1 MEANAKKLRLNT
13 VIKDIGMLLLNENKQ
28 FLSVMELGGDWD
40 TIMSLIEERE
50 VFFSKVYKK
59 RTTYLSRELY
69 FLLKRFRQRTLLGYT
84 EQKIYE
90 FLSQCGGAD
99 TETIK
104 AALMIE
110 DKKFKKA
117 MDKLLESMNVTV
129 LHRAR
134 TLNPQWSSFLWGT
147 FEQWEEGCENV
158 ELSQN
163 DDENMKKIESILIKS
178 MSRKEI
184 HNFLNGRGKN
194 GSSYIQD
201 F

>member
-1 MEANAKKLRLNT
+1 LEANTKKLQLNT

-69 FLLKRFRQRTLLGYT
+69 FLLKGFKQRALLGIT
-84 EQKIYE
+84 EQKICE

-110 DKKFKKA
+110 DKKFKEV

-129 LHRAR
+129 LHHAK
-134 TLNPQWSSFLWGT
+134 TLNPQWSSFVWGT
-147 FEQWEEGCENV
+147 YEQWEKSCKNV
-158 ELSQN
+158 ESPKN
-163 DDENMKKIESILIKS
+163 DDENRKKIESILVKS
-178 MSRKEI
+178 MSIKEI
-184 HNFLNGRGKN
+184 SNFLNRRGQN
-194 GSSYIQD
+194 GNSYIQD